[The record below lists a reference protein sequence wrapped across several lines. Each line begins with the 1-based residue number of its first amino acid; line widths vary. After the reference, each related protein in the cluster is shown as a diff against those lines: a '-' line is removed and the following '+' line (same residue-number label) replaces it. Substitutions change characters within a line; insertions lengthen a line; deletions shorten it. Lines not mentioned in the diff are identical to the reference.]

1 MVSIR
6 NASLVI
12 QMTFGEID
20 SIVVDNVDT
29 LHKAIKTSFHVISD
43 NANYSSI

>member
-6 NASLVI
+6 NASSVI

-20 SIVVDNVDT
+20 SIIFDNVDT
-29 LHKAIKTSFHVISD
+29 LHKAIITSFQFISD
-43 NANYSSI
+43 KAKYFSI